1 MDYMLVRKRDR
12 ENVLDVKVIPNEE
25 CITQHKL
32 MVCQMNINDAVRKV
46 KTRHVSK
53 CKVWRL
59 KEDDAR
65 TKFRDKV
72 QEKYDAGV
80 NMVTSADDI

>member
-1 MDYMLVRKRDR
+1 MKRDR
-12 ENVLDVKVIPNEE
+12 ANVLDVKVIQNEE

-32 MVCQMNINDAVRKV
+32 MVCQMKISDTVQKV
-46 KTRHVSK
+46 KTRYVSTG
-53 CKVWRL
+53 KVWRL

-80 NMVTSADDI
+80 NMVTSADGRR